1 MKRLILAIVVLFTTV
16 FTYSQNDSYYW
27 YNGEQY
33 FVEDYPYKKVLE
45 VDTVIST
52 ISELEDALNDLNLNV
67 TSFDDLAFLE
77 YMNHIYDST
86 FFDKRYAIIESDDS
100 ISEEM
105 INNNAVQFVGP
116 FIEPPIGDIRGV
128 SNVFLVVLNSAEDFN
143 MLDSLAAEYNLII
156 IGDSNIEP
164 ERLYYLYCTNE
175 TGMNG
180 LEMANIFYELE
191 LFQNTELYSMFAT
204 NPLGLYGLNKSELE
218 ANVSVYPNPVNEFI
232 YISPANN
239 DIKIEQVDF
248 YNMQGILLLSK
259 TNQQQINVSGIS
271 KGVYTLLIRTNVGS
285 IAFQIILN

>member
-1 MKRLILAIVVLFTTV
+1 MKKGILTLLILFVVSGL
-16 FTYSQNDSYYW
+16 YAQDDYYW